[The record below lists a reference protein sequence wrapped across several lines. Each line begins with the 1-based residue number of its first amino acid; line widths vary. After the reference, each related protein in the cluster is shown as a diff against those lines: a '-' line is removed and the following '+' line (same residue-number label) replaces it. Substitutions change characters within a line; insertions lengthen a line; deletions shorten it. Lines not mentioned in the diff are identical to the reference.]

1 MALVL
6 RNAAL
11 QKQVSLLKCIKTRT
25 VVTTANKNNNQAP
38 LSAVSKKRTLRQI
51 FKAKFRF
58 PSFKANL
65 ITTPKRDAH
74 TAAAP
79 LYKSVSC
86 FELTDGYR
94 SDDRI
99 QFINDSWLRARSA
112 TNFAKPIVNETLPD
126 NASSKFPK
134 DRAGSD
140 ILFPTVFES
149 IANAVCPCPC
159 PCGPCGPCCSPC
171 GPCCGNMAD
180 CNCGRLLPP
189 PCNTPPKCIQY
200 MQGYYYYPY
209 GTWFCGPYHVN
220 TGAVPVCGPVCPGT
234 ACGIAP
240 PNPGLLCKCGPCCCG
255 LLSCSICNPPPFGPG
270 PAGAAPSPWASPNIT
285 SSYGVPGISNAQF
298 GGMGSHGSPAMST
311 QGIFPPCIQES
322 WRQPQPMG
330 QSCLPIPFGVPGS
343 TGQTPMPGGS
353 GFHITFPPVQ
363 ISPPQTM
370 PTSLSYPTAPQWAT
384 QHAPCECSGCVTM
397 RNETETKSPA
407 QVDTPTVMQNIIE
420 PFSKVFPASK
430 PPVNV
435 AEKCKESKKSA
446 KILEDPKVKAT
457 FPW

>member
-11 QKQVSLLKCIKTRT
+11 QKQVSLLKCIKTRS

-38 LSAVSKKRTLRQI
+38 LSAAVSKKRTLRQI

-58 PSFKANL
+58 PLFKVNP
-65 ITTPKRDAH
+65 ITTLKRDAH

-86 FELTDGYR
+86 FELTGGNR
-94 SDDRI
+94 TDDKV
-99 QFINDSWLRARSA
+99 QFINDSWLKARSA
-112 TNFAKPIVNETLPD
+112 TNFAKPAGIETVPD
-126 NASSKFPK
+126 NVSKFPK

-140 ILFPTVFES
+140 ILVPTVFES
-149 IANAVCPCPC
+149 IANVVCPCPC
-159 PCGPCGPCCSPC
+159 PCGPCCSPC

-234 ACGIAP
+234 ACGLAP
-240 PNPGLLCKCGPCCCG
+240 PNPSLLCKCAPCCCG
-255 LLSCSICNPPPFGPG
+255 LASCSICNPQPFGPG
-270 PAGAAPSPWASPNIT
+270 PAGAAPAWANSPNIT
-285 SSYGVPGISNAQF
+285 ASYGFPGISNTQF
-298 GGMGSHGSPAMST
+298 VGQGPPVST
-311 QGIFPPCIQES
+311 QGIFPPVQES
-322 WRQPQPMG
+322 WGQPKPMG
-330 QSCLPIPFGVPGS
+330 QSSLPIPFGVPGS
-343 TGQTPMPGGS
+343 TAQAPMPGGS
-353 GFHITFPPVQ
+353 GYHITFPPVQ
-363 ISPPQTM
+363 ISPPQTKM
-370 PTSLSYPTAPQWAT
+370 PTSLSAPTLPQWTT
-384 QHAPCECSGCVTM
+384 QHAPCDCTGCVAQ
-397 RNETETKSPA
+397 RNETETKSPPA
-407 QVDTPTVMQNIIE
+407 QADTPAVMQSIIE

-430 PPVNV
+430 PPVN
-435 AEKCKESKKSA
+435 ATENCKERSKST
-446 KILEDPKVKAT
+446 KILEDPKVKSL